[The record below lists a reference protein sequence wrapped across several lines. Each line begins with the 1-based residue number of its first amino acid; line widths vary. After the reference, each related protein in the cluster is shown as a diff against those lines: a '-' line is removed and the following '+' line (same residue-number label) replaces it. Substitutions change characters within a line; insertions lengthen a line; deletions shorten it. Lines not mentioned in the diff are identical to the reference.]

1 MAINFPSAP
10 SNNQVFMDSTSG
22 QQYIYDAASSKWKSY
37 YIQGVQQSQMLNY
50 GSIADPLTTSI
61 QRRRGTYIE
70 HSIFTGAEGEI
81 TVDTTRKSIVVHDG
95 STVGGSP
102 IPNWVSANSTFYAYA
117 NAVGTAGN
125 NYTNAVGTA
134 GNNYTNSVGLA
145 GNNYATV
152 MDTAGNNYALTV
164 ATDIGTAGNNYTNY
178 VGASANAV
186 SATKVATV
194 SGTAGR
200 ITSSGTTG
208 ITLDLATA
216 GPGAGSYT
224 SGISA
229 LTLDAYGR
237 VTAVTGTA
245 NYVVSGGALGTPS
258 SGTLTNCS
266 FPTLNQNTTGSAAT
280 FTSTTQ
286 NSQFNSLGVNTA
298 ASGTAGEIRAT
309 NNITAYYSDIRL
321 KTDITLITN
330 AVEKIKQ
337 ISGVN
342 YRSNDIAAIYG
353 YTDQSMQ
360 VGVLA
365 QEIKQVLP
373 EAVKLAP
380 FDTEYVDG
388 VETSKS
394 GKNYMTVQY
403 DRIIP
408 LLIEAIKEQEKRIE
422 QLENSLKKG

>member
-1 MAINFPSAP
+1 MAINFPNSP
-10 SNNQVFMDSTSG
+10 SNNQVFMDTASG
-22 QQYIYDAASSKWKSY
+22 QQYIYDSASSKWKSY
-37 YIQGVQQSQMLNY
+37 YIQGVQQLSMLNY
-50 GSIADPLTTSI
+50 GSIADPLGTSI
-61 QRRRGTYIE
+61 QRRRGTSIQ
-70 HSIFTGAEGEI
+70 HSIFTGIEGEI
-81 TVDTTRKSIVVHDG
+81 TVDTERKSIVVHDG
-95 STVGGSP
+95 TTVGGSP
-102 IPNWVSANSTFYAYA
+102 IPNWISANSTFNAYA
-117 NAVGTAGN
+117 NAVGTS
-125 NYTNAVGTA
+125 

-178 VGASANAV
+178 VGVSANAV

-286 NSQFNSLGVNTA
+286 NSQFNSIGVNTA

-330 AVEKIKQ
+330 AVEKVKQ

-342 YRSNDIAAIYG
+342 YRSNDIAAKYG
-353 YTDQSMQ
+353 YTDQTWQ

-394 GKNYMTVQY
+394 GQNYMTVQY

-408 LLIEAIKEQEKRIE
+408 LLIEAIKEQDKRIE
-422 QLENSLKKG
+422 ELENKLLQKG

>member
-1 MAINFPSAP
+1 MAT
-10 SNNQVFMDSTSG
+10 QV
-22 QQYIYDAASSKWKSY
+22 Q
-37 YIQGVQQSQMLNY
+37 N
-50 GSIADPLTTSI
+50 
-61 QRRRGTYIE
+61 RRGTTIQ

-81 TVDTTRKSIVVHDG
+81 TVDTQRKSIVVHDG
-95 STVGGSP
+95 TTVGGSP
-102 IPNWVSANSTFYAYA
+102 IPNWVSANSTFRPNVTSGVVAASYGSAANIPVLTIDAYGRVTYAANVAVQGMDYAYA
-117 NAVGTAGN
+117 NSVGLASN
-125 NYTNAVGTA
+125 NYTNAVG
-134 GNNYTNSVGLA
+134 L
-145 GNNYATV
+145 
-152 MDTAGNNYALTV
+152 
-164 ATDIGTAGNNYTNY
+164 AGNNYTNY

-200 ITSSGTTG
+200 ITSSGTTD

-330 AVEKIKQ
+330 AVEKVKQ

-342 YRSNDIAAIYG
+342 YRSNDIAAKYG
-353 YTDQSMQ
+353 YTDQTWQ

-394 GKNYMTVQY
+394 GQNYMTVQY

-408 LLIEAIKEQEKRIE
+408 LLIEAIKEQDKRIE
-422 QLENSLKKG
+422 ELENKLLQKG